1 MKLKGRLTLAHMTPQ
16 QKGILEGILDD
27 FDYAA
32 DEILQDCL
40 NEIPQIQAA
49 REAVNEALHTL
60 ENILHPE

>member
-1 MKLKGRLTLAHMTPQ
+1 MTPQ

-32 DEILQDCL
+32 DEIHQECL

-49 REAVNEALHTL
+49 REAVNDALTAL
-60 ENILHPE
+60 DSILHPEQA